1 MTRICVKC
9 YRYWV
14 SLSVEV
20 TEILDTC
27 PTCRAG
33 MKPLSRLVGGPK
45 GGPGW
50 RTSLDPR
57 A

>member
-14 SLSVEV
+14 SLDVEL
-20 TEILDTC
+20 TTILDTC

-33 MKPLSRLVGGPK
+33 MEPLSRLVGGPK
-45 GGPGW
+45 GEKRKP
-50 RTSLDPR
+50 
-57 A
+57 AEEQA